1 MILRPLSTNVHS
13 PNSSHCKFG
22 AWQNSGARMT
32 LEIELKYDF
41 SKVIAQIPLLPC
53 VLFGKNLFSTPNLLW
68 SKVIAIY
75 WVYI

>member
-1 MILRPLSTNVHS
+1 MQTKMILRPLSTNVHS

-22 AWQNSGARMT
+22 AWQNSEVAGARMT

-53 VLFGKNLFSTPNLLW
+53 VLRTVWEEFVFH
-68 SKVIAIY
+68 A
-75 WVYI
+75 

>member
-22 AWQNSGARMT
+22 VCKIQKWLGARMT

-53 VLFGKNLFSTPNLLW
+53 VLRTVWEEFVFH
-68 SKVIAIY
+68 A
-75 WVYI
+75 

>member
-22 AWQNSGARMT
+22 AWQNSEVAGRT
-32 LEIELKYDF
+32 DDLEIELKYDF

-53 VLFGKNLFSTPNLLW
+53 VLRTVWEEFVFH
-68 SKVIAIY
+68 A
-75 WVYI
+75 